1 MVPRLKALLKH
12 RDEAL
17 VGERKQVRL
26 YEVRREPK
34 RERSAPYISKTHA
47 FSFLLHAGEE

>member
-26 YEVRREPK
+26 YEVRQEPES
-34 RERSAPYISKTHA
+34 RTVCPVYV
-47 FSFLLHAGEE
+47 